1 VSAIPERSRAAPD
14 RSWGVVLDTPVGPL
28 RIVISDHGLS
38 EIRFGAYSRHQVAPG
53 HPVLRSAVTQLE
65 EYFAGRRT
73 TFDLPLA
80 PVGSPFQRRV
90 WEALR
95 EIPYGRTESYGALAA
110 RLGLVNGARAVGAAN
125 GQNPLPIVVPCHRV
139 VGANG
144 RLVGYGG
151 GLERKRTL
159 LEIEAKAVVRRNFG
173 G

>member
-1 VSAIPERSRAAPD
+1 
-14 RSWGVVLDTPVGPL
+14 VLDTPVGPL
-28 RIVISDHGLS
+28 RVVTTDGLS
-38 EIRFGAYSRHQVAPG
+38 EIRFGTDSGHQAALD
-53 HPVLRSAVTQLE
+53 HPALRSAVMQLE

-110 RLGLVNGARAVGAAN
+110 RLGLVNGARAVGTAN

-159 LEIEAKAVVRRNFG
+159 LEIEAKAVVQRNFG